1 VKKEIIS
8 IKIDR
13 VKQIKKQSRE
23 AFAQVKLGSKKHRD
37 KKDYTRKTK
46 HKNFIN

>member
-1 VKKEIIS
+1 MKKITLHIT
-8 IKIDR
+8 IDR
-13 VKQIKKQSRE
+13 IKQIKKQSRE

-37 KKDYTRKTK
+37 KKQYTRKSK